1 MFSFE
6 PLDKCLYNGNSPDN
20 ISKYVEQRFVM
31 HFGSPELDNRFY
43 LVLKEENIR
52 FFYYDLP
59 FSPDPKNTIK
69 RDNFKEIG
77 CISLTHPKETGND
90 ILHFPQKP
98 FGELEYKPQE
108 GVINDTLDSFKN
120 LFYGF
125 PFWNEDSFMCLIK
138 CCFLIF
144 AFEIEDREEKFSYSP
159 LYDTVRGKL
168 RKSDVY
174 RLLSAKIQYTL
185 YVPQDGFVYNS
196 NEYSYKA
203 RKFAD
208 RLMDKQINKVIS
220 PHDYPPKKKAE
231 AAQAGTQANPTGTV
245 STDSSAKVNLTDS
258 NADTNQPAV
267 SLDSSAKVNLA
278 DSDAGTNQPAV
289 SSDSSAK
296 VNLTDS
302 NADTNQR
309 AVSFESSVKVH
320 KKSKKT
326 QSWFYNPE
334 VELESLLEQN
344 RRQVASIDAQDI
356 VLENAL
362 ELKIRDFFYTKH
374 AVYQAIT
381 RPVGKYLFWLGQIL
395 MAVTSLSI
403 LAAFLRLSWFDYII
417 KTVFPVLVAGISS
430 SGVVFFSFYFIDLLR
445 KKKIDLV
452 FSLLVIIS
460 LLASL
465 IFSLFVI
472 VTGNCHLW
480 MFLSVIISILIAIL
494 CSGYYNNAGSHGWGS
509 AIYAL
514 FPRIIVAELAAWLT
528 IGIAED
534 LVKSML
540 WGSAWNTVLIAI
552 VAVLFIIGM
561 IIGGEV
567 KQHSPY
573 LTFWENVLQR
583 ILPILNHSLFFA
595 LTIGILIQIIF
606 YDNLIKN
613 SGVMSSV
620 VFNTYFDQA
629 DYYCQNL
636 IDLDKAIR
644 QYDNYCI
651 TTDLKNISIT
661 GSGVGK
667 QITVIPD
674 TVGGS
679 TTVESTIKLNHQFKS
694 QIPVDTSNSHNLYIQ
709 HINRIIIE
717 LDSLNSDVGIRTSFL
732 KDSLQE
738 LTVNDLTESQKERC
752 IKHNRGVL
760 DPLLLFIQKELTIVR
775 QSTIKYNNYETL
787 MNWATAGD
795 TSSVDATST
804 YLYGLTQNYK
814 NSDLPDNDIKNHKC
828 SRIIYYNDKDK
839 PIRVFPILLIFHTLV
854 VLVIAFVTQL
864 IISDKSVTETL

>member
-6 PLDKCLYNGNSPDN
+6 PLDKCLYNGYSPDN
-20 ISKYVEQRFVM
+20 ISKYVEQRFVL

-43 LVLKEENIR
+43 VVLKEENIR
-52 FFYYDLP
+52 FFFYDLP
-59 FSPDPKNTIK
+59 ICPNPKNTIK

-90 ILHFPQKP
+90 ILHFPQMPSGKLKYRP
-98 FGELEYKPQE
+98 PEKE
-108 GVINDTLDSFKN
+108 INDTLASFKS

-125 PFWNEDSFMCLIK
+125 PFWNEDNLRCLMK

-144 AFEIEDREEKFSYSP
+144 VFEIEDREEKFSYSP
-159 LYDTVRGKL
+159 LYDTVRSKL

-185 YVPQDGFVYNS
+185 YVPKDGLVFNS

-220 PHDYPPKKKAE
+220 PHDYPLKNKNE
-231 AAQAGTQANPTGTV
+231 ATHEGNQANPTDV
-245 STDSSAKVNLTDS
+245 ASSDSSTKVNLTNS
-258 NADTNQPAV
+258 SADTNQGTDTP
-267 SLDSSAKVNLA
+267 DSPVKVNL
-278 DSDAGTNQPAV
+278 S
-289 SSDSSAK
+289 
-296 VNLTDS
+296 DS
-302 NADTNQR
+302 NASTNQH
-309 AVSFESSVKVH
+309 AGSPDSSVTINNKC
-320 KKSKKT
+320 KKT
-326 QSWFYNPE
+326 QSWLYNPE
-334 VELESLLEQN
+334 EELEALLEQN
-344 RRQVASIDAQDI
+344 RRQVASTDAQDI

-362 ELKIRDFFYTKH
+362 ELKIRDYFYTKH

-381 RPVGKYLFWLGQIL
+381 SSLGKYLFWLGQIL

-403 LAAFLRLSWFDYII
+403 LAAFLRLSWFDCII
-417 KTVFPVLVAGISS
+417 KTVFPALVASISFC
-430 SGVVFFSFYFIDLLR
+430 GVLFFIYYFIGLLR
-445 KKKIDLV
+445 KKKIDLL
-452 FSLLVIIS
+452 FSLLIIIT

-465 IFSLFVI
+465 IFSLIVL

-540 WGSAWNTVLIAI
+540 WGSAWNTVLYAI
-552 VAVLFIIGM
+552 IAVLFIIGM

-573 LTFWENVLQR
+573 LTFRKNVLQR

-613 SGVMSSV
+613 SGVMSNV
-620 VFNTYFDQA
+620 VFNTYFDKA

-644 QYDNYCI
+644 QYDDYCI

-674 TVGGS
+674 TVGRS

-752 IKHNRGVL
+752 IKHNRGIL

-804 YLYGLTQNYK
+804 YLYGLTQKYK
-814 NSDLPDNDIKNHKC
+814 NSDLPDNDISNHKC
-828 SRIIYYNDKDK
+828 SRIIHYNDKDK